1 VDLRTS
7 YLGLELSHPFMAGA
21 SPLTTD
27 LARVRALEDAG
38 AAAIVMHSL
47 FEEQI
52 AGEQLAMH
60 HSSAHTAESHV
71 EAVSYMPSPSD
82 FVLGPDEYLEQIHAI
97 REAVSI
103 PVIGS
108 LNGTTLGGWLEYAKL
123 IEDAGADA
131 LELNIY
137 YVATDP
143 THAAADVESRV
154 LEMARAVVESVDIP
168 VSVKLSPFYTA
179 LAHLAR
185 QLDRA
190 GVRGLVLFNRF
201 YQPDIDVEELD
212 VVPALHLSDS
222 SELLLRLRW
231 LSILSGHTVASL
243 AVTGGVHSA
252 LDAIKAIMAGAHAV
266 QMVSTILRNGPERL
280 AVIRED
286 TRQWLI
292 EREYSSLAQMQGSM
306 GLRKCPDPK
315 AFERGNYMKILQSWN
330 RFV

>member
-1 VDLRTS
+1 
-7 YLGLELSHPFMAGA
+7 MAGA

-27 LARVRALEDAG
+27 LAKVRALEDAG
-38 AAAIVMHSL
+38 ASAIVMHSL

-52 AGEQLAMH
+52 AGEQLAVH
-60 HSSAHTAESHV
+60 HTSDHTADSHA
-71 EAVSYMPSPSD
+71 EALSYMPAQSE
-82 FVLGPDEYLEQIHAI
+82 FALGPHEYLEQVRAI
-97 REAVSI
+97 KDAVDI

-137 YVATDP
+137 FVATDP
-143 THAAADVESRV
+143 AHSAADVESRI
-154 LEMARAVVESVDIP
+154 LEMTKAVVESVEIP
-168 VSVKLSPFYTA
+168 VSVKLSPFHTA

-185 QLDRA
+185 ELDRA

-201 YQPDIDVEELD
+201 YQPDIDIEELD

-231 LSILSGHTVASL
+231 LSILSGHIVGSL
-243 AVTGGVHSA
+243 AVTGGVHNA

-280 AVIRED
+280 AEIRED
-286 TRQWLI
+286 TRRWLI
-292 EREYSSLAQMQGSM
+292 ERQYASLSQMQGSM